1 VFWACGVT
9 PQAVVI
15 EAKPSLAIFHA
26 PGHMFITD
34 RPHIE
39 FDSQEKSS

>member
-1 VFWACGVT
+1 VT

-15 EAKPSLAIFHA
+15 AAEPPLAIFHA

-34 RPHIE
+34 RLHAE
-39 FDSQEKSS
+39 FDAQEKSP

>member
-1 VFWACGVT
+1 VT
-9 PQAVVI
+9 PQAVVV

-34 RPHIE
+34 RPHAE
-39 FDSQEKSS
+39 FDAQEKSP